1 MNLSNIK
8 IMCRTTFFT
17 SFTLFGLVTLAGCD
31 ASTPVSKTALPETE
45 ISGGNTTTVS
55 GKKSHHNQVNI
66 ASLTQL
72 SIESLKSRPY
82 ESNFTPIKELH
93 GITTNNEYTAHFFK
107 NSTPYYSAI
116 LGYQSDGLSLYSR
129 IDIPSTHAPK
139 GGFPVVVFVH
149 GWVGLAKA
157 NGYDFSYNT
166 QSDYAQVIHQF
177 VQAGFVVLTPGLRGH
192 GTVNGIIADGTKF
205 LETWDNGSYT
215 SPLFYSID
223 VLNLLAGIES
233 INNMSW
239 FIDSPSQPQLAIN
252 TNNVNIFGHSQGG
265 DMVLTA
271 LAVAGENAN
280 LKQTLNAG
288 SIWAGCFL
296 PRTEQLSLYGP
307 MGSSTEAFLS
317 GDGTWTAS
325 AIGKNGEINHNFL
338 YPYPPD
344 WIGTPDNSQDSWT
357 WQKESWSTP
366 TVKNA
371 VDNKLQQMYQTFNT
385 HVADIENVSYQI
397 EAPEQGTVNIVH
409 DAKVLAYLSAMDAFS
424 YPQYISEK
432 LALHHSDRDYYSPS
446 SWNEKLSKQ
455 INQNGGS
462 VVDYEYIGN
471 THSMKVS
478 PHIWFSP
485 EGTVSGFNKMMKR
498 NIALFSN

>member
-1 MNLSNIK
+1 MMLLNK
-8 IMCRTTFFT
+8 IIPTYLVL
-17 SFTLFGLVTLAGCD
+17 FTLFSC
-31 ASTPVSKTALPETE
+31 
-45 ISGGNTTTVS
+45 GNTSTKVS
-55 GKKSHHNQVNI
+55 VPENVPNVHLD
-66 ASLTQL
+66 SLGQL
-72 SIESLKSRPY
+72 SIEALRKRQYQSAMIAL
-82 ESNFTPIKELH
+82 KELH
-93 GITTNNEYTAHFFK
+93 NPRTSNDYTQHFFAD
-107 NSTPYYSAI
+107 STPYYTAI

-129 IDIPSTHAPK
+129 IDIPSTPAPK
-139 GGFPVVVFVH
+139 NGFPVVVFVH

-157 NGYDFSYNT
+157 KGYDFSYNT
-166 QSDYAQVIHQF
+166 ESDYAQVIHQL

-192 GTVNGIIADGTKF
+192 GTVNGIIADGTEYI
-205 LETWDNGSYT
+205 ETWDNGSYT

-239 FIDSPSQPQLAIN
+239 FSDPSSQPQLAIN

-271 LAVAGENAN
+271 LAVAGEKSN

-288 SIWAGCFL
+288 AIWAGCFL
-296 PRTEQLSLYGP
+296 PRTEQLSLYGS

-338 YPYPPD
+338 YPYPAD
-344 WIGTPDNSQDSWT
+344 WIGTPDNSQDNWT
-357 WQKESWSTP
+357 WQKDSWSTP

-371 VDNKLQQMYQTFNT
+371 VDKKLQQMYQTFNS
-385 HVADIENVSYQI
+385 HVADIENANYYI
-397 EAPEQGTVNIVH
+397 EAHQGKSIHIVH
-409 DAKVLAYLSAMDAFS
+409 DPKIIAYLSAMDAFK
-424 YPQYISEK
+424 YPHYFSEK

-446 SWNEKLSKQ
+446 SWNEKLSQQ
-455 INQNGGS
+455 INQKGGS

-478 PHIWFSP
+478 PHTWFSP
-485 EGTVSGFNKMMKR
+485 EGTVSGFNQMMQR
-498 NIALFSN
+498 NITLFSN